1 VLSTLW
7 CCKPE
12 TALKNILLTGCQWLM
27 PVILAISRGRDQ
39 EDHNLKPAWAN
50 SLRDPTLKKINH
62 KNRASGVAQGVGPE
76 FKPHSTKKKRFLT
89 NAIY

>member
-1 VLSTLW
+1 VPVAHACNPSY
-7 CCKPE
+7 
-12 TALKNILLTGCQWLM
+12 LKRQRSGGSQF
-27 PVILAISRGRDQ
+27 
-39 EDHNLKPAWAN
+39 EAWAN

-76 FKPHSTKKKRFLT
+76 FKPHSTKKKKFLT